1 MSLHYKRAVPSQIN
15 KALKRRA
22 VNAAFISSVESRK
35 CKCTDLGIIAH
46 KKVYSVLLLEG
57 ENQTDPASAT
67 SNRLAKVLDLQGQVL
82 IGDAALKHYLDGGE
96 GIDLAEEWYKKMG
109 LPFVFARLC
118 YNKHGKSIEK
128 LAKRFAK
135 SKVKIPQY
143 ILKREAKKR
152 DISPKDLTWYLEHI
166 YYEMDWKAKRS
177 LKKFLSESRKIERKV
192 KPFIYDIDGNKVKIN
207 NYVEILTLNPL
218 DFSHLDQKELK
229 KVMSMRGET
238 YQVYE
243 VDEWFQAWVTKEW
256 VISEDETMSHSIGL
270 RGHEMRLVQKPK

>member
-1 MSLHYKRAVPSQIN
+1 MLFGSISYLNLLPFQVFLKRYITNNAAKISFNYNRAVPSQIN

-22 VNAAFISSVESRK
+22 IHAAFISSVESRSRT

-67 SNRLAKVLDLQGQVL
+67 SNQLAKVLNLQGQVL

-96 GIDLAEEWYKKMG
+96 GIDLAEAWYEKTD

-128 LAKRFAK
+128 LAKCFAK

-143 ILKREAKKR
+143 ILKSEARKR
-152 DISPKDLTWYLEHI
+152 GITPKELTWYLEHI

-177 LKKFLSESRKIERKV
+177 LKLFL
-192 KPFIYDIDGNKVKIN
+192 
-207 NYVEILTLNPL
+207 
-218 DFSHLDQKELK
+218 
-229 KVMSMRGET
+229 
-238 YQVYE
+238 
-243 VDEWFQAWVTKEW
+243 
-256 VISEDETMSHSIGL
+256 TM
-270 RGHEMRLVQKPK
+270 

>member
-1 MSLHYKRAVPSQIN
+1 MLKKGDGMLFGSISYLNLLPFQVFLKRYISNNAAKMAFNYNRAVPSQIN

-22 VNAAFISSVESRK
+22 IHAAFISSVESRK

-46 KKVYSVLLLEG
+46 KKVYSVLLLKG

-67 SNRLAKVLDLQGQVL
+67 SNQLAKVLDLQGQVL

-96 GIDLAEEWYKKMG
+96 GLDLAEEWYNKTG

-128 LAKRFAK
+128 LATRFAK

-152 DISPKDLTWYLEHI
+152 GISPKELSWYLDHI

-177 LKKFLSESRKIERKV
+177 LKLFLS
-192 KPFIYDIDGNKVKIN
+192 
-207 NYVEILTLNPL
+207 
-218 DFSHLDQKELK
+218 
-229 KVMSMRGET
+229 M
-238 YQVYE
+238 
-243 VDEWFQAWVTKEW
+243 
-256 VISEDETMSHSIGL
+256 
-270 RGHEMRLVQKPK
+270 